1 MPPCTSAGYFYHS
14 SDLSGTVIAD
24 VTKSS
29 TFAFELIEELF
40 SNSHNLLVISFSV
53 INYVVSMRRPRVSG
67 EVSFF
72 LICISKKMR
81 LFYPQSLRDSPEG
94 HTVPHFVRVCKMI
107 LRGES
112 IPKVN
117 GLPEARPRLP

>member
-1 MPPCTSAGYFYHS
+1 MKIYTLLFYAPLRLCFIKMPPCTSAGYFYHS

-24 VTKSS
+24 VAKSS

-72 LICISKKMR
+72 LVLSDPVTFRKPLTYHLDIVQVMHISA
-81 LFYPQSLRDSPEG
+81 
-94 HTVPHFVRVCKMI
+94 VV
-107 LRGES
+107 
-112 IPKVN
+112 
-117 GLPEARPRLP
+117 

>member
-1 MPPCTSAGYFYHS
+1 MKIYTLLFYAPLRLCFIKMPPCTSAGYFYHS

-24 VTKSS
+24 VAKSS

-72 LICISKKMR
+72 LYAYQKNET
-81 LFYPQSLRDSPEG
+81 F
-94 HTVPHFVRVCKMI
+94 
-107 LRGES
+107 
-112 IPKVN
+112 
-117 GLPEARPRLP
+117 LPPVTA